1 MFLKELKNINLTFI
15 ENRNWLLFCESDDDD
30 DDDDDDDGG
39 GDGGDSDEDDDGG
52 GGDGWFLKSED
63 LKGSVRIHFTSHGMK
78 FCFVQTFHI
87 VIELI

>member
-63 LKGSVRIHFTSHGMK
+63 LKGSVNPLYEPWVEILLCSNISHSN
-78 FCFVQTFHI
+78 
-87 VIELI
+87 